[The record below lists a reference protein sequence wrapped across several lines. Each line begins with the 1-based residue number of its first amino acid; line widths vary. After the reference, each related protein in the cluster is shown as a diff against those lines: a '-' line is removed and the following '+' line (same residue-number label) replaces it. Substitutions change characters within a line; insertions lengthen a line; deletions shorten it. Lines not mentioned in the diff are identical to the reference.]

1 MTHRTAFSSRR
12 PRSLVLTFL
21 SAALLVGC
29 ANTPNTHDRIS
40 EYLEQTSLRTAANPP
55 ASGAVSAPEE
65 AATQTGEPRTQ
76 PLIFTNGSNSVHL
89 PGAKKGKSVAQSG
102 EGVRLEFSDAPLAE
116 VVQALLGDLLGMNY
130 TVDQMPE
137 ATVSLRSGG
146 DIDRNAVLPL
156 VESLLASHGAVLI
169 QDEKSKVWHVTT
181 RDAARLQAEGLYR
194 PNALPPGYGVVV
206 VPLHYVSAREMA
218 DILRPIASD
227 GAILRIDN
235 TRNLLM
241 LAGTRGQHE
250 TWMEIIRSF
259 DVDALKGMSLGIFPL
274 EYASATD
281 VYETLMA
288 MISSRSSNLATPAAP
303 APAAEGQAEG
313 APAAAS
319 NSGSDSNGI
328 PVFTTGM
335 RLIPISRINS
345 LVFISP
351 NPKQLASVREW
362 IERLDQ
368 PVFNDLESRLYVYP
382 VQNGSAGHLA
392 ELLRGLYASDQNS
405 GESTP
410 WLGNSGVA
418 PGLNTGMLSDGMMG
432 AQSGSLA
439 SALGIGNTSSNQDD
453 LMSMAAGAMNDQ
465 SGQNGAFSQTRQVQ
479 LDSQVRIVAD
489 EHNNAL
495 LIRAPRKDYRKIEAA
510 LRKLDVAPAQVLI
523 EAAIIEVQL
532 TGKLKY
538 GLEWAFNGRVGGN
551 HTGNGVLNMGTI
563 TQSPFTTPSGFSW
576 TVTNSAGDISA
587 VLNAL
592 ASDSLLRVL
601 SSPSLLVQDNYTA
614 SIHVGD
620 QQPVQSGSSVNLS
633 GDVVTTNIEYRD
645 TGVMLSVTPSVNAG
659 GLVTMNLLQTVTDVG
674 AVDEATGQRSFLQRQ
689 VKSRVAV
696 RSGETIVMGG
706 LIRDRSID
714 GTSGLPV
721 LSTIPFLGS
730 LFGTTTTDSQSTEL
744 LVLITPRVLAS
755 EADLRAVSEEM
766 KQRMSKFQ
774 TQPALREEVQDGQ

>member
-1 MTHRTAFSSRR
+1 MTDRTATFSRR
-12 PRSLVLTFL
+12 PLPVVLALMGAAVLT
-21 SAALLVGC
+21 GC
-29 ANTPNTHDRIS
+29 AGPQPRDDRIS
-40 EYLEQTSLRTAANPP
+40 AYLEQTRQSTAVNPP
-55 ASGAVSAPEE
+55 ASGAVSTPDELLAQGS
-65 AATQTGEPRTQ
+65 AAQRPQ
-76 PLIFTNGSNSVHL
+76 PLIFQSSGNNVHL
-89 PGAKKGKSVAQSG
+89 PGAKKGKSVEQTG

-137 ATVSLRSGG
+137 VNVSLRSGG
-146 DIDRNAVLPL
+146 DIDRSGVLPL
-156 VESLLASHGAVLI
+156 VEALLASHGAVLI

-181 RDAARLQAEGLYR
+181 REAARLQAEGLYR

-218 DILRPIASD
+218 DILRPTAPD
-227 GAILRIDN
+227 DAILRIDS

-250 TWMEIIRSF
+250 TWMEIIRAF

-274 EYASATD
+274 EYASAAD
-281 VYETLMA
+281 VHETLMA
-288 MISSRSSNLATPAAP
+288 MISSRSETA
-303 APAAEGQAEG
+303 
-313 APAAAS
+313 APAAAIVTDGQPEG
-319 NSGSDSNGI
+319 NAAAAEVSDSTL

-351 NPKQLASVREW
+351 HPEQLASVREW
-362 IERLDQ
+362 IARLDQ

-382 VQNGSAGHLA
+382 VQNGSALHLA
-392 ELLRGLYASDQNS
+392 ELLRGLYAEDQS
-405 GESTP
+405 SSERTP

-418 PGLNTGMLSDGMMG
+418 PGLNAGMLSGSMMG
-432 AQSGSLA
+432 AEQPSLA
-439 SALGIGNTSSNQDD
+439 SALGIGNTGNQSGM
-453 LMSMAAGAMNDQ
+453 MSMPGMMDAQ
-465 SGQNGAFSQTRQVQ
+465 SGQAAFPQSSQVQ

-489 EHNNAL
+489 DRNNAL

-523 EAAIIEVQL
+523 EAAIVEVQL

-538 GLEWAFNGRVGGN
+538 GLEWAFKGHVGSS
-551 HTGNGVLNMGTI
+551 HSGVGMLNMNTSGDI
-563 TQSPFTTPSGFSW
+563 GAAQPGFSW
-576 TVTNSAGDISA
+576 TVSNSAGSISA

-620 QQPVQSGSSVNLS
+620 QQPVQSGSSTNLS
-633 GDVVTTNIEYRD
+633 GEVVSTNIEYRD
-645 TGVMLSVTPSVNAG
+645 TGVMLAVTPSVNAG
-659 GLVTMNLLQTVTDVG
+659 GQVTMNLLQTVTDIG
-674 AVDEATGQRSFLQRQ
+674 DIDTATGQRSFLQRQ

-696 RSGETIVMGG
+696 RSGETVVMGG
-706 LIRDRSID
+706 LIRDRSSN
-714 GTSGLPV
+714 GTSGLPI
-721 LSTIPFLGS
+721 LSSIPFVGG
-730 LFGTTTTDSQSTEL
+730 LFGTTSTDSQSTEL
-744 LVLITPRVLAS
+744 LVLITPRVIAGD
-755 EADLRAVSEEM
+755 ADLRAVSEEM
-766 KQRMSKFQ
+766 KQRMRQFQ
-774 TQPALREEVQDGQ
+774 TLPAPREDAQDGQ

>member
-1 MTHRTAFSSRR
+1 MTHRTASASRR
-12 PRSLVLTFL
+12 PLPVVLALFGAAVLT
-21 SAALLVGC
+21 GC
-29 ANTPNTHDRIS
+29 ANTPQSHDRIS
-40 EYLEQTSLRTAANPP
+40 EYLEQTRQSTAINPP
-55 ASGAVSAPEE
+55 ASGAVSTPEE
-65 AATQTGEPRTQ
+65 ALAQSGEPRAQ
-76 PLIFTNGSNSVHL
+76 PLIFQNSGNSVHL
-89 PGAKKGKSVAQSG
+89 PGAKKGKSVEQTGDS
-102 EGVRLEFSDAPLAE
+102 VRLEFSDAPLAE

-137 ATVSLRSGG
+137 ANVSLRSGG
-146 DIDRNAVLPL
+146 DIDRSGVLPL
-156 VESLLASHGAVLI
+156 LEALLASHGAVLI

-181 RDAARLQAEGLYR
+181 REAARLQAEGLYR

-218 DILRPIASD
+218 DILRPIAPD

-288 MISSRSSNLATPAAP
+288 MISSRSETA
-303 APAAEGQAEG
+303 
-313 APAAAS
+313 APAAAIVTDGQPEG
-319 NSGSDSNGI
+319 NAVAAEVSDSTL

-351 NPKQLASVREW
+351 HPEQLASVREW
-362 IERLDQ
+362 IARLDQ

-392 ELLRGLYASDQNS
+392 ELLRGLYADNQSS
-405 GESTP
+405 SEHTP

-418 PGLNTGMLSDGMMG
+418 PGLNAGMLSGSMMG
-432 AQSGSLA
+432 TEQSSLA
-439 SALGIGNTSSNQDD
+439 SALGIGNTGNQSGM
-453 LMSMAAGAMNDQ
+453 MSMPGMMDVQ
-465 SGQNGAFSQTRQVQ
+465 SGQGAFPQTSQVQ

-489 EHNNAL
+489 DHNNAL

-510 LRKLDVAPAQVLI
+510 LRKLDVAPTQVLI
-523 EAAIIEVQL
+523 EAAIVEVQL
-532 TGKLKY
+532 TGRLKY
-538 GLEWAFNGRVGGN
+538 GLEWAFKGHVGSS
-551 HTGNGVLNMGTI
+551 HSGVGMLNMNTSGDI
-563 TQSPFTTPSGFSW
+563 GAAQPGFSW
-576 TVTNSAGDISA
+576 TVSNSAGSINA

-620 QQPVQSGSSVNLS
+620 QQPVQTASTNNLN
-633 GDVVTTNIEYRD
+633 GDVVTTSIEYRD
-645 TGVMLSVTPSVNAG
+645 TGVMLAVTPSVNAG
-659 GLVTMNLLQTVTDVG
+659 GQVTMNLLQTVTDIG
-674 AVDEATGQRSFLQRQ
+674 DIDTATGQRSFLQRQ

-696 RSGETIVMGG
+696 RSGETVVMGG
-706 LIRDRSID
+706 LIRDRSSN

-721 LSTIPFLGS
+721 LSNIPFLGS
-730 LFGTTTTDSQSTEL
+730 LFGTTSTDSQSTEL
-744 LVLITPRVLAS
+744 LVLITPRVIAGD
-755 EADLRAVSEEM
+755 ADLRAVSEEM

-774 TQPALREEVQDGQ
+774 TLPAPREDAQDGQ

>member
-65 AATQTGEPRTQ
+65 AAAQTGEPRTQ

-137 ATVSLRSGG
+137 ATVSLLSGG

-523 EAAIIEVQL
+523 EAAIVEVQL
-532 TGKLKY
+532 TGRLKY
-538 GLEWAFNGRVGGN
+538 GLEWAFNGRVGGS
-551 HTGNGVLNMGTI
+551 HTGSGLLNMNTSGDI
-563 TQSPFTTPSGFSW
+563 GAGQPGFSW
-576 TVTNSAGDISA
+576 TVTNSAGNISA

-620 QQPVQSGSSVNLS
+620 QQPVQTASTNNLN
-633 GDVVTTNIEYRD
+633 GDVVTTSIEYRD
-645 TGVMLSVTPSVNAG
+645 TGVMLAVTPSVNAG
-659 GLVTMNLLQTVTDVG
+659 GQVTMNLLQTVTDVG
-674 AVDEATGQRSFLQRQ
+674 TVDDATGQRTFLQRQ

-696 RSGETIVMGG
+696 RSGETVVMGG
-706 LIRDRSID
+706 LIRDRSSN
-714 GTSGLPV
+714 GTSGLPI
-721 LSTIPFLGS
+721 LSSIPFVGG
-730 LFGTTTTDSQSTEL
+730 LFGTTTTDTQNTEL
-744 LVLITPRVLAS
+744 LVLITPRVIAGD
-755 EADLRAVSEEM
+755 ADLRAVSEEM
-766 KQRMSKFQ
+766 TQRMRQFH
-774 TQPALREEVQDGQ
+774 TLPAPRENVQDSQ

>member
-1 MTHRTAFSSRR
+1 MTDRTATFSRR
-12 PRSLVLTFL
+12 PLPVVLALFG
-21 SAALLVGC
+21 AAVLAGC
-29 ANTPNTHDRIS
+29 AGPQPRDDRIS
-40 EYLEQTSLRTAANPP
+40 AYLEQTRQSTAINPP
-55 ASGAVSAPEE
+55 ASGAVSTPDELLAQGS
-65 AATQTGEPRTQ
+65 AAQRPQ
-76 PLIFTNGSNSVHL
+76 PLIFQSSGNNVHL
-89 PGAKKGKSVAQSG
+89 PGAKKGKSVEQTG

-137 ATVSLRSGG
+137 VNVSLRSGG
-146 DIDRNAVLPL
+146 DIDRSGVLPL
-156 VESLLASHGAVLI
+156 VEALLASHGAVLI

-181 RDAARLQAEGLYR
+181 REAARLQAEGLYR

-218 DILRPIASD
+218 DILRPTAPD
-227 GAILRIDN
+227 DAILRIDS

-250 TWMEIIRSF
+250 TWMEIIRAF

-288 MISSRSSNLATPAAP
+288 MISSRSDNAP
-303 APAAEGQAEG
+303 APAAVVADGQTEG
-313 APAAAS
+313 AAAAAEV
-319 NSGSDSNGI
+319 SDNTL

-351 NPKQLASVREW
+351 HPDQLASVREW
-362 IERLDQ
+362 IARLDQ

-392 ELLRGLYASDQNS
+392 ELLRGLYADDQGSN
-405 GESTP
+405 ERMP

-418 PGLNTGMLSDGMMG
+418 PGLSAGMLSDGMMG
-432 AQSGSLA
+432 GAQPSSLA
-439 SALGIGNTSSNQDD
+439 SALGIGNTSSNQSGM
-453 LMSMAAGAMNDQ
+453 MSMAAGALEAQ
-465 SGQNGAFSQTRQVQ
+465 SGQTGAFPQATQVQ

-489 EHNNAL
+489 ERNNAL

-523 EAAIIEVQL
+523 EAAIVEVQL
-532 TGKLKY
+532 TGRLKY
-538 GLEWAFNGRVGGN
+538 GLEWAFNGRVGGS
-551 HTGNGVLNMGTI
+551 HTGTGLLNMNTSGDI
-563 TQSPFTTPSGFSW
+563 GAGQPGFSW
-576 TVTNSAGDISA
+576 TVTNSAGNISA

-620 QQPVQSGSSVNLS
+620 QQPVQTGSSTNLN
-633 GDVVTTNIEYRD
+633 GNVVTTNIEYRD
-645 TGVMLSVTPSVNAG
+645 TGVMLAVTPSVNAG
-659 GLVTMNLLQTVTDVG
+659 GQVTMNLLQTVTDVG
-674 AVDEATGQRSFLQRQ
+674 TVDDATGQRTFLQRQ

-696 RSGETIVMGG
+696 RSGETVVMGG
-706 LIRDRSID
+706 LIRDRSSN
-714 GTSGLPV
+714 GTSGLPI
-721 LSTIPFLGS
+721 LSSIPFVGG
-730 LFGTTTTDSQSTEL
+730 LFGTTTTDTQNTEL
-744 LVLITPRVLAS
+744 LVLITPRVIAGD
-755 EADLRAVSEEM
+755 ADLRAVSEEM
-766 KQRMSKFQ
+766 TQRMRQFH
-774 TQPALREEVQDGQ
+774 TLPAPRENVQDSQ

>member
-1 MTHRTAFSSRR
+1 MTHRTASASRR
-12 PRSLVLTFL
+12 PLPVVLALIGAAVLT
-21 SAALLVGC
+21 GC
-29 ANTPNTHDRIS
+29 AGPQPRDDRIS
-40 EYLEQTSLRTAANPP
+40 EYLEQTRQSTAINPP
-55 ASGAVSAPEE
+55 ASGAVSTPEE
-65 AATQTGEPRTQ
+65 ALAQSGEPRAQ
-76 PLIFTNGSNSVHL
+76 PLIFQNSGNSVHL
-89 PGAKKGKSVAQSG
+89 PGAKKGKSVEQTG

-137 ATVSLRSGG
+137 VNVSLRSGG
-146 DIDRNAVLPL
+146 DIDRSGVLPL

-181 RDAARLQAEGLYR
+181 REAARLQAEGLYR

-218 DILRPIASD
+218 DILRPIAPD

-250 TWMEIIRSF
+250 TWMEIIRAF

-274 EYASATD
+274 EYASAAD
-281 VYETLMA
+281 VHETLMA
-288 MISSRSSNLATPAAP
+288 MISSRGETA
-303 APAAEGQAEG
+303 
-313 APAAAS
+313 APAAAIVTDGQPEG
-319 NSGSDSNGI
+319 NAAAAEVSDSTL

-351 NPKQLASVREW
+351 HPEQLASVREW
-362 IERLDQ
+362 IARLDQ

-382 VQNGSAGHLA
+382 VQNGSALHLA
-392 ELLRGLYASDQNS
+392 ELLRGLYAEDQS
-405 GESTP
+405 SSERTP

-418 PGLNTGMLSDGMMG
+418 PGLNAGMLSGSMMG
-432 AQSGSLA
+432 AEQPSLA
-439 SALGIGNTSSNQDD
+439 SALGIGNTGNQSGM
-453 LMSMAAGAMNDQ
+453 MSMPGMMDAQ
-465 SGQNGAFSQTRQVQ
+465 SGQAAFPQSSQVQ

-489 EHNNAL
+489 DRNNAL

-523 EAAIIEVQL
+523 EAAIVEVQL

-538 GLEWAFNGRVGGN
+538 GLEWAFKGHVGSS
-551 HTGNGVLNMGTI
+551 HSGVGMLNMNTSGDI
-563 TQSPFTTPSGFSW
+563 GAAQPGFSW
-576 TVTNSAGDISA
+576 TVSNSAGSISA

-620 QQPVQSGSSVNLS
+620 QQPVQSGSSTNLS
-633 GDVVTTNIEYRD
+633 GEVVSTNIEYRD
-645 TGVMLSVTPSVNAG
+645 TGVMLAVTPSVNAG
-659 GLVTMNLLQTVTDVG
+659 GQVTMNLLQTVTDVG
-674 AVDEATGQRSFLQRQ
+674 AIDEATGQRSFLQRQ

-696 RSGETIVMGG
+696 RSGETVVMGG
-706 LIRDRSID
+706 LIRDRSSN
-714 GTSGLPV
+714 GTSGLPI
-721 LSTIPFLGS
+721 LSSIPFVGG
-730 LFGTTTTDSQSTEL
+730 LFGTTSTDSQSTEL
-744 LVLITPRVLAS
+744 LVLITPRVIAGD
-755 EADLRAVSEEM
+755 ADLRAVSEEM
-766 KQRMSKFQ
+766 KQRMRQFQ
-774 TQPALREEVQDGQ
+774 TLPAPREDAQDGQ

>member
-1 MTHRTAFSSRR
+1 MTHRTASASRR
-12 PRSLVLTFL
+12 PLPVVLALIGAAVLT
-21 SAALLVGC
+21 GC
-29 ANTPNTHDRIS
+29 AGPQPRDDRIS
-40 EYLEQTSLRTAANPP
+40 EYLEQTRQSTAINPP
-55 ASGAVSAPEE
+55 ASGAVSTPEE
-65 AATQTGEPRTQ
+65 ALAQSGEPRAQ
-76 PLIFTNGSNSVHL
+76 PLIFQNSGNSVHL
-89 PGAKKGKSVAQSG
+89 PGAKKGKSVEQTG

-137 ATVSLRSGG
+137 VNVSLRSGG
-146 DIDRNAVLPL
+146 DIDRSGVLPL

-181 RDAARLQAEGLYR
+181 REAARLQAEGLYR

-218 DILRPIASD
+218 DILRPIAPD

-250 TWMEIIRSF
+250 TWMEIIRAF

-274 EYASATD
+274 EYASAAD
-281 VYETLMA
+281 VHETLMA
-288 MISSRSSNLATPAAP
+288 MISSRGETA
-303 APAAEGQAEG
+303 
-313 APAAAS
+313 APAAAIVTDGQPEG
-319 NSGSDSNGI
+319 NAAAAEVSDSTL

-351 NPKQLASVREW
+351 HPEQLASVREW
-362 IERLDQ
+362 IARLDQ

-382 VQNGSAGHLA
+382 VQNGSALHLA
-392 ELLRGLYASDQNS
+392 ELLRGLYAEDQS
-405 GESTP
+405 SSERTP

-418 PGLNTGMLSDGMMG
+418 PGLNAGMLSGSMMG
-432 AQSGSLA
+432 AEQPSLA
-439 SALGIGNTSSNQDD
+439 SALGIGNTGNQSGM
-453 LMSMAAGAMNDQ
+453 MSMPGMMDAQ
-465 SGQNGAFSQTRQVQ
+465 SGQAAFPQSSQVQ

-489 EHNNAL
+489 DRNNAL

-523 EAAIIEVQL
+523 EAAIVEVQL

-538 GLEWAFNGRVGGN
+538 GLEWAFKGHVGSS
-551 HTGNGVLNMGTI
+551 HSGVGMLNMNTSGDI
-563 TQSPFTTPSGFSW
+563 GAAQPGFSW
-576 TVTNSAGDISA
+576 TVSNSAGSINA

-620 QQPVQSGSSVNLS
+620 QQPVQSGSSTNLS
-633 GDVVTTNIEYRD
+633 GEVVSTNIEYRD
-645 TGVMLSVTPSVNAG
+645 TGVMLAVTPSVNAG
-659 GLVTMNLLQTVTDVG
+659 GQVTMNLLQTVTDVG
-674 AVDEATGQRSFLQRQ
+674 AIDEATGQRSFLQRQ

-696 RSGETIVMGG
+696 RSGETVVMGG
-706 LIRDRSID
+706 LIRDRSSN
-714 GTSGLPV
+714 GTSGLPI
-721 LSTIPFLGS
+721 LSSIPFVGG
-730 LFGTTTTDSQSTEL
+730 LFGTTSTDSQSTEL
-744 LVLITPRVLAS
+744 LVLITPRVIAGD
-755 EADLRAVSEEM
+755 ADLRAVSEEM
-766 KQRMSKFQ
+766 KQRMRQFQ
-774 TQPALREEVQDGQ
+774 TLPAPREDAQDGQ

>member
-1 MTHRTAFSSRR
+1 MTHRTASASRR
-12 PRSLVLTFL
+12 PLPVVLALIGAAVLT
-21 SAALLVGC
+21 GC
-29 ANTPNTHDRIS
+29 AGPQPRDDRIS
-40 EYLEQTSLRTAANPP
+40 EYLEQTRQSTAINPP
-55 ASGAVSAPEE
+55 ASGAVSTPEE
-65 AATQTGEPRTQ
+65 ALAQSGEPRAQ
-76 PLIFTNGSNSVHL
+76 PLIFQNSGNSVHL
-89 PGAKKGKSVAQSG
+89 PGAKKGKSVEQTG

-137 ATVSLRSGG
+137 VNVSLRSGG
-146 DIDRNAVLPL
+146 DIDRSGVLPL

-181 RDAARLQAEGLYR
+181 REAARLQAEGLYR

-218 DILRPIASD
+218 DILRPIAPD

-250 TWMEIIRSF
+250 TWMEIIRAF

-274 EYASATD
+274 EYASAAD
-281 VYETLMA
+281 VHETLMA
-288 MISSRSSNLATPAAP
+288 MISSRSETA
-303 APAAEGQAEG
+303 
-313 APAAAS
+313 APAAAIVTDGQPEG
-319 NSGSDSNGI
+319 NAAAAEVSDSTL

-351 NPKQLASVREW
+351 HPEQLASVREW
-362 IERLDQ
+362 IARLDQ
-368 PVFNDLESRLYVYP
+368 PVINDLESRLYVYP
-382 VQNGSAGHLA
+382 VQNGSALHLA
-392 ELLRGLYASDQNS
+392 ELLRGLYAEDQS
-405 GESTP
+405 SSERTP

-418 PGLNTGMLSDGMMG
+418 PGLNAGMLSGSMMG
-432 AQSGSLA
+432 AEQPSLA
-439 SALGIGNTSSNQDD
+439 SALGIGNTGNQSGM
-453 LMSMAAGAMNDQ
+453 MSMPGMMDAQRGQAAFPQ
-465 SGQNGAFSQTRQVQ
+465 SSQVQ

-489 EHNNAL
+489 DRNNAL

-523 EAAIIEVQL
+523 EAAIVEVQL

-538 GLEWAFNGRVGGN
+538 GLEWAFKGHVGSS
-551 HTGNGVLNMGTI
+551 HSGVGMLNMNTSGDI
-563 TQSPFTTPSGFSW
+563 GAAQPGFSW
-576 TVTNSAGDISA
+576 TVSNSAGSISA

-620 QQPVQSGSSVNLS
+620 QQPVQSGSSTNLS
-633 GDVVTTNIEYRD
+633 GEVVSTNIEYRD
-645 TGVMLSVTPSVNAG
+645 TGVMLAVTPSVNAG
-659 GLVTMNLLQTVTDVG
+659 GQVTMNLLQTVTDVG
-674 AVDEATGQRSFLQRQ
+674 AIDEATGQRSFLQRQ

-696 RSGETIVMGG
+696 RSGETVVMGG
-706 LIRDRSID
+706 LIRDRSSN
-714 GTSGLPV
+714 GTSGLPI
-721 LSTIPFLGS
+721 LSSIPFVGG
-730 LFGTTTTDSQSTEL
+730 LFGTTSTDSQSTEL
-744 LVLITPRVLAS
+744 LVLITPRVIAGD
-755 EADLRAVSEEM
+755 ADLRAVSEEM
-766 KQRMSKFQ
+766 KQRMRQFQ
-774 TQPALREEVQDGQ
+774 TLPAPREDAQDGQ

>member
-1 MTHRTAFSSRR
+1 MTDRTASFSRR
-12 PRSLVLTFL
+12 PLPVVLALF

-29 ANTPNTHDRIS
+29 AGQQPRDDRIS
-40 EYLEQTSLRTAANPP
+40 AYLEQTRQSTAANPP
-55 ASGAVSAPEE
+55 ASGAFSIPEE
-65 AATQTGEPRTQ
+65 AAEQSGEPRAQ
-76 PLIFTNGSNSVHL
+76 PLIFQNNGNSVHL
-89 PGAKKGKSVAQSG
+89 PGAKKRKSVEQTG

-137 ATVSLRSGG
+137 VNVSLRSGG
-146 DIDRNAVLPL
+146 DIDRSGVLPL
-156 VESLLASHGAVLI
+156 LESLLASHGAVLI

-181 RDAARLQAEGLYR
+181 REAARLQAEGLYR

-218 DILRPIASD
+218 DILRPIAPD

-250 TWMEIIRSF
+250 TWMEIIRAF

-288 MISSRSSNLATPAAP
+288 MISSRSEAA
-303 APAAEGQAEG
+303 
-313 APAAAS
+313 APAAAIVADAQPEG
-319 NSGSDSNGI
+319 NAAATEVSDSTL
-328 PVFTTGM
+328 PVFSTGM

-351 NPKQLASVREW
+351 HPEQLASVREW
-362 IERLDQ
+362 IARLDQ

-382 VQNGSAGHLA
+382 VQNGSALHLA
-392 ELLRGLYASDQNS
+392 ELLRGLYADDQGS
-405 GESTP
+405 SERTP

-418 PGLNTGMLSDGMMG
+418 PGLNAGMLSGSMMG
-432 AQSGSLA
+432 AEQPSLA
-439 SALGIGNTSSNQDD
+439 SALGIGNTANQSGM
-453 LMSMAAGAMNDQ
+453 MSMPGMMDMQ
-465 SGQNGAFSQTRQVQ
+465 SGQTAFPQSSQVQ

-489 EHNNAL
+489 ERNNAL

-523 EAAIIEVQL
+523 EAAIVEVQL
-532 TGKLKY
+532 TGRLKY
-538 GLEWAFNGRVGGN
+538 GLEWTFSGRIGGS
-551 HTGNGVLNMGTI
+551 HSGIGLLNMNPEGSI
-563 TQSPFTTPSGFSW
+563 GPRQPGFSW
-576 TVTNSAGDISA
+576 TVSDSGGNISA

-620 QQPVQSGSSVNLS
+620 QQPVQSGSSTNLS
-633 GDVVTTNIEYRD
+633 GEVVSTNIEYRD
-645 TGVMLSVTPSVNAG
+645 TGVMLAVTPSVNAG
-659 GLVTMNLLQTVTDVG
+659 GQVTMNLLQTVTDIG
-674 AVDEATGQRSFLQRQ
+674 DIDTATGQRSFLQRQ

-696 RSGETIVMGG
+696 RSGETVVMGG
-706 LIRDRSID
+706 LIRDRSSN

-721 LSTIPFLGS
+721 LSNIPFLGS
-730 LFGTTTTDSQSTEL
+730 LFGTTSTDSQSTEL
-744 LVLITPRVLAS
+744 LVLITPRVIAGD
-755 EADLRAVSEEM
+755 ADLRAVSEEM

-774 TQPALREEVQDGQ
+774 TLPAPREDAQDGQ